1 MECILKKTSQF
12 KASFKLSKKRGLDIS
27 LLEEVVNKLMEDKP
41 LEEKYHNHELVETSK
56 EFGNVIFSRTGFFF
70 I

>member
-41 LEEKYHNHELVETSK
+41 IEEKYHNHELV
-56 EFGNVIFSRTGFFF
+56 GNFKGI
-70 I
+70 